1 MKIDRTSNRKN
12 QIAALLKSALLALAG
27 LLTASEATA
36 ATFTATPATGQ
47 TWRIPASGD
56 KGDTDPF
63 PLTLTVP
70 GTITGTI
77 TDVNVTLHNL
87 SHAAIDDLDIF
98 LAAPGTSTSTPVVAL
113 MSDISTSTTTPVALN
128 QITFTFDDSGTAF
141 PSPGDVDSAL
151 VDGTRYQPE
160 SRGGIT
166 TELGLLP
173 SYLSLSNSLAGFN
186 GRAATGEWKLYIS
199 DDSDSLSGGTG
210 SLASWSLT
218 FGVLPDAQLNIPESL
233 TVNEGASKHYRLV
246 LDGELPS
253 NASTT
258 TVALTVADPDL
269 LTLDKSRVTFTA
281 SDWDPFLGGIRPQTV
296 TVTAKRPDGF
306 DDSTTTIRHAYS
318 IGSNAY
324 TTNLPVRIVDTGSF
338 TCPSNTN
345 APLHGRSGKVVNGIL
360 SALAGVSDGCAVT
373 AEQLAS
379 ITSLDLSGRDITR
392 LHTSDLAGLTNLRS
406 LNLSDNLLASLPE
419 GVFDNLDKLEEVNL
433 RGNPF
438 VIDISDDDGPLRL
451 EFASVNRIVQE
462 GNGAN
467 TIIGLALNV
476 VDGPRQTQVPI
487 VANYETFDYLAN
499 VNFGNSSIA
508 KATAG
513 EDYFPTRGKFRY
525 SRDGVPIDAEGNEL
539 FAADGET
546 PIRRVISILI
556 KGDRKL
562 EKAERFGLRVTYNGE
577 NEEGTT
583 TTNTIT
589 AMITIQNDDRHVLPT
604 SPNIPPTSPNIPP
617 TNIDAPPLVFSR
629 TRFSLNEG
637 ATKIYRVRRASLS
650 RQNVSILLTSS
661 STNIFIRPSELTFM
675 PQNWNEFQTVSV
687 TALRDADTA
696 DENILIRHTV
706 EDSGESELVRVT
718 VTDTGAYSPTP
729 EPTEPT
735 EPIDPLEPT
744 EPTEPPATG
753 LILTLSATEGAN
765 AAGMRL
771 SLGETAQRS
780 TERQWTAPNA
790 ASSWSRALQHGSAR
804 IAASSHASLE
814 NTNKLMLYDNSVNGN
829 PFTGQR
835 NTLWDDAQYVPLE
848 TPLSMQADRGPATEF
863 TIIGLFLNDFLR
875 SAVGK
880 DKFALVTSVEDAGV
894 GWPAGTVFT
903 YVQGG
908 SSTLALNGERQS
920 TYASFFHP
928 GTYTLGGQMA
938 GELRIA
944 ALPTD
949 YDADGDGLIEIR
961 TLAQLNAVRWD
972 LDGNGEADEAEEE
985 APYAAAFPN
994 AIESMGC
1001 ADGCVGYEL
1010 AVALSFDTNGDGLFN
1025 AADAYWDEGAGWAPI
1040 GDQSQ
1045 PFNARFAGNG
1055 LALTEL
1061 YQKRSAGASSLGL
1074 FGALGYSGEI
1084 VGLKLREVR
1093 VSGVHWAGALAGINW
1108 GEIEGSAVEGGRVE
1122 GHSSIGG
1129 LTGHNFGTVR
1139 DSGIERLTVEGD
1151 RVVGGLVGWNSGTVS
1166 GGQSAGTVRGQSL
1179 AGGLVGYNFGFIRL
1193 SASESAVSGGTD
1205 RLGCLAGS
1213 NLGTIEGSLCEGEE
1227 EDASGDGDSSD
1238 TDSTSGEG
1246 DSPDTDSTSG
1256 DDDSPDTDSTSGEGD
1271 SSDTDSTSGEGDS
1284 PDTDSSS
1291 GDGDSSDADVGS

>member
-1 MKIDRTSNRKN
+1 M
-12 QIAALLKSALLALAG
+12 
-27 LLTASEATA
+27 
-36 ATFTATPATGQ
+36 
-47 TWRIPASGD
+47 
-56 KGDTDPF
+56 
-63 PLTLTVP
+63 P
-70 GTITGTI
+70 GTITGAI

-87 SHAAIDDLDIF
+87 SHTD
-98 LAAPGTSTSTPVVAL
+98 
-113 MSDISTSTTTPVALN
+113 
-128 QITFTFDDSGTAF
+128 
-141 PSPGDVDSAL
+141 
-151 VDGTRYQPE
+151 
-160 SRGGIT
+160 IT
-166 TELGLLP
+166 TELGRLP

-186 GRAATGEWKLYIS
+186 GRAATGEWRLYIS
-199 DDSDSLSGGTG
+199 DDSDSLSDGTG

-218 FGVLPDAQLNIPESL
+218 FGGVIPDAQLNIPESL
-233 TVNEGASKHYRLV
+233 TVNEGASKDYNLV

-253 NASTT
+253 NALTT

-269 LTLDKSRVTFTA
+269 LTLNKSRVTFTA
-281 SDWDPFLGGIRPQTV
+281 SDWNTPQTV

-306 DDSTTTIRHAYS
+306 DDSTTTIRHAYR

-324 TTNLPVRIVDTGSF
+324 TTNLPVRIVDT
-338 TCPSNTN
+338 
-345 APLHGRSGKVVNGIL
+345 
-360 SALAGVSDGCAVT
+360 
-373 AEQLAS
+373 
-379 ITSLDLSGRDITR
+379 
-392 LHTSDLAGLTNLRS
+392 
-406 LNLSDNLLASLPE
+406 
-419 GVFDNLDKLEEVNL
+419 
-433 RGNPF
+433 
-438 VIDISDDDGPLRL
+438 VIDDDGPLRL
-451 EFASVNRIVQE
+451 EFTSVNRIVQE
-462 GNGAN
+462 GNGVN

-476 VDGPRQTQVPI
+476 VSGSRSTQVPI

-508 KATAG
+508 RATAG

-562 EKAERFGLRVTYNGE
+562 EKDERFGLRVTYNGE
-577 NEEGTT
+577 NEEGT

-604 SPNIPPTSPNIPP
+604 NPNIPP
-617 TNIDAPPLVFSR
+617 TNIDAPPLAFSR
-629 TRFSLNEG
+629 TRFSLDEG

-661 STNIFIRPSELTFM
+661 STNIFIRPSELTFT

-729 EPTEPT
+729 EPTEP
-735 EPIDPLEPT
+735 INPL
-744 EPTEPPATG
+744 EPPATG
-753 LILTLSATEGAN
+753 LILTLSATESAN

-848 TPLSMQADRGPATEF
+848 TPLFMQADRGPATEF

-903 YVQGG
+903 YVQGD

-920 TYASFFHP
+920 TYGSFFHP

-985 APYAAAFPN
+985 AHYAAAFPN

-1010 AVALSFDTNGDGLFN
+1010 AVALSFDTNGDGLLN

-1045 PFNARFAGNG
+1045 PFNARFAGND
-1055 LALTEL
+1055 LALTGL
-1061 YQKRSAGASSLGL
+1061 YQRRSAGASSLGL

-1084 VGLKLREVR
+1084 VGLELREVR

-1139 DSGIERLTVEGD
+1139 DSRIERLTVEGD

-1227 EDASGDGDSSD
+1227 EDASGAGGSSD
-1238 TDSTSGEG
+1238 TE
-1246 DSPDTDSTSG
+1246 
-1256 DDDSPDTDSTSGEGD
+1256 
-1271 SSDTDSTSGEGDS
+1271 
-1284 PDTDSSS
+1284 SSS
-1291 GDGDSSDADVGS
+1291 G

>member
-1 MKIDRTSNRKN
+1 M
-12 QIAALLKSALLALAG
+12 
-27 LLTASEATA
+27 TASEAA
-36 ATFTATPATGQ
+36 AA
-47 TWRIPASGD
+47 
-56 KGDTDPF
+56 K
-63 PLTLTVP
+63 
-70 GTITGTI
+70 
-77 TDVNVTLHNL
+77 
-87 SHAAIDDLDIF
+87 
-98 LAAPGTSTSTPVVAL
+98 
-113 MSDISTSTTTPVALN
+113 
-128 QITFTFDDSGTAF
+128 
-141 PSPGDVDSAL
+141 
-151 VDGTRYQPE
+151 
-160 SRGGIT
+160 
-166 TELGLLP
+166 
-173 SYLSLSNSLAGFN
+173 
-186 GRAATGEWKLYIS
+186 
-199 DDSDSLSGGTG
+199 
-210 SLASWSLT
+210 
-218 FGVLPDAQLNIPESL
+218 LNIPESL
-233 TVNEGASKHYRLV
+233 TVNEGASKDYNLV
-246 LDGELPS
+246 LDGRIH
-253 NASTT
+253 STT

-269 LTLDKSRVTFTA
+269 LTLNKSRVTFTA
-281 SDWDPFLGGIRPQTV
+281 SDWNTPQTV

-306 DDSTTTIRHAYS
+306 DDSTTTIRHAYR

-360 SALAGVSDGCAVT
+360 SALGGVSDGCAVT
-373 AEQLAS
+373 AEQLAT

-406 LNLSDNLLASLPE
+406 LNLSDNRLTSLPE
-419 GVFDNLDKLEEVNL
+419 GVFDDLAKLETLDL
-433 RGNPF
+433 RGNPLPAN
-438 VIDISDDDGPLRL
+438 IIDDDGPLRL
-451 EFASVNRIVQE
+451 EFTSVNRIVQE
-462 GNGAN
+462 GNGVN

-476 VDGPRQTQVPI
+476 VSGSRSTRVPI

-499 VNFGNSSIA
+499 VNFGNPSIA
-508 KATAG
+508 RATAG

-525 SRDGVPIDAEGNEL
+525 SHDGVPIDTEGNKL

-546 PIRRVISILI
+546 PIREVISILI

-562 EKAERFGLRVTYNGE
+562 EKDERFGLRVTYNGE

-589 AMITIQNDDRHVLPT
+589 AMITIQNDDRPVLPT
-604 SPNIPPTSPNIPP
+604 NPNIPPTSPNIPP
-617 TNIDAPPLVFSR
+617 TNIDAPPLAFSR
-629 TRFSLNEG
+629 TRFPLDEG

-661 STNIFIRPSELTFM
+661 STNIFIRPSELTFT

-729 EPTEPT
+729 EPTEP
-735 EPIDPLEPT
+735 INPL
-744 EPTEPPATG
+744 EPPATG
-753 LILTLSATEGAN
+753 LILTLSATESAN

-848 TPLSMQADRGPATEF
+848 TPLFMRADRGPATEF

-875 SAVGK
+875 STVGK

-903 YVQGG
+903 YVQGS

-928 GTYTLGGQMA
+928 GTYILGGQMA

-985 APYAAAFPN
+985 AHYAAAFPN

-1045 PFNARFAGNG
+1045 PFNARFAGND
-1055 LALTEL
+1055 LALTGL
-1061 YQKRSAGASSLGL
+1061 YQRRSAGASSLGL

-1084 VGLKLREVR
+1084 MGLELREVQ

-1108 GEIEGSAVEGGRVE
+1108 GEIEGSP
-1122 GHSSIGG
+1122 
-1129 LTGHNFGTVR
+1129 
-1139 DSGIERLTVEGD
+1139 
-1151 RVVGGLVGWNSGTVS
+1151 
-1166 GGQSAGTVRGQSL
+1166 
-1179 AGGLVGYNFGFIRL
+1179 
-1193 SASESAVSGGTD
+1193 
-1205 RLGCLAGS
+1205 
-1213 NLGTIEGSLCEGEE
+1213 CEGEE
-1227 EDASGDGDSSD
+1227 EDASGAGGSSD
-1238 TDSTSGEG
+1238 TDST
-1246 DSPDTDSTSG
+1246 
-1256 DDDSPDTDSTSGEGD
+1256 
-1271 SSDTDSTSGEGDS
+1271 
-1284 PDTDSSS
+1284 S